1 MCDIKPNLILIPSN
15 QGSKIN
21 SVLPSD
27 GSGDFNFAR
36 DSKATRINKDG
47 LIENVD
53 ENISRLNYSMIDGKV
68 VGCPSLLLEPQSTNY
83 ITYSEDI
90 ESWATTGTITKTNN
104 VHISPDGTQNAG
116 TITSSASGF
125 DRITQTISVSTNST
139 YTASLFIKKE
149 QTQTNY
155 MGIGFIFTGGTTDVG
170 YVIFDAINGVAV
182 SGDARIDVISEV
194 KDFGDYW
201 QLISTATDNG
211 NNTSLQSNIYSTLS
225 TNGTTTG
232 SGISSP
238 RTIWGIQ
245 LEEGSYPTSYIPTNG
260 ASATRLAETANGAGN
275 ADTFNDSEGVLMA
288 EISALVSSDGSRD
301 IEISDGN
308 TNRIIIQYNS
318 IGTIQVYVLVNGVAT
333 YTSEYTTLITQFNKI
348 ALKYKENDFALW
360 VDGFEADSSNS
371 GSVFSSNTLTQLDFL
386 KGVDSS
392 LNFYGNTKQI
402 QYHNSV
408 LTDSELEQ
416 LTSWDSFIDMA
427 EAQLYSVY

>member
-1 MCDIKPNLILIPSN
+1 MVRSW
-15 QGSKIN
+15 
-21 SVLPSD
+21 
-27 GSGDFNFAR
+27 
-36 DSKATRINKDG
+36 
-47 LIENVD
+47 
-53 ENISRLNYSMIDGKV
+53 
-68 VGCPSLLLEPQSTNY
+68 CPSLLLEPQSTNY

-260 ASATRLAETANGAGN
+260 ASATRLA
-275 ADTFNDSEGVLMA
+275 DVL
-288 EISALVSSDGSRD
+288 
-301 IEISDGN
+301 
-308 TNRIIIQYNS
+308 
-318 IGTIQVYVLVNGVAT
+318 
-333 YTSEYTTLITQFNKI
+333 
-348 ALKYKENDFALW
+348 
-360 VDGFEADSSNS
+360 
-371 GSVFSSNTLTQLDFL
+371 
-386 KGVDSS
+386 
-392 LNFYGNTKQI
+392 
-402 QYHNSV
+402 
-408 LTDSELEQ
+408 
-416 LTSWDSFIDMA
+416 
-427 EAQLYSVY
+427 

>member
-1 MCDIKPNLILIPSN
+1 MQRKRNANYLILGDTGLTTNAVYFDLENGVVGTTYNATGEIQDFGNGWYRCTMKYTLTSSGLKFIYLSN
-15 QGSKIN
+15 
-21 SVLPSD
+21 
-27 GSGDFNFAR
+27 
-36 DSKATRINKDG
+36 
-47 LIENVD
+47 
-53 ENISRLNYSMIDGKV
+53 IDG
-68 VGCPSLLLEPQSTNY
+68 ET
-83 ITYSEDI
+83 
-90 ESWATTGTITKTNN
+90 
-104 VHISPDGTQNAG
+104 
-116 TITSSASGF
+116 
-125 DRITQTISVSTNST
+125 
-139 YTASLFIKKE
+139 
-149 QTQTNY
+149 
-155 MGIGFIFTGGTTDVG
+155 
-170 YVIFDAINGVAV
+170 INGVQG
-182 SGDARIDVISEV
+182 GDS
-194 KDFGDYW
+194 
-201 QLISTATDNG
+201 
-211 NNTSLQSNIYSTLS
+211 IYIY
-225 TNGTTTG
+225 GA
-232 SGISSP
+232 
-238 RTIWGIQ
+238 Q
-245 LEEGSYPTSYIPTNG
+245 LEQGSFPTSYIPTNG
-260 ASATRLAETANGAGN
+260 EIGGVTRSAETANGAGN

-427 EAQLYSVY
+427 TSQLYTIQ